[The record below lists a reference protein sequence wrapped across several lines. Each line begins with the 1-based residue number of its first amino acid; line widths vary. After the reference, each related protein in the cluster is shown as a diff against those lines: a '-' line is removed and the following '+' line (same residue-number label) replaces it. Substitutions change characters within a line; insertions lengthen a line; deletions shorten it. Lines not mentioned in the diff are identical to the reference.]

1 MPTRDLG
8 LIKGPKGDTGLTGP
22 QGPQGI
28 QGVPGPQGPQGPKGD
43 QGETGPQGPQG
54 IQGEQGPEG
63 PKGDQGEPG
72 PQGIQGPLGPVGPT
86 GPAGASGAT
95 PNIQVGTT
103 TTLAAGES
111 ATVTRRAGSPNAAPV
126 FDFGIPRG
134 DNAIPVATTSGT
146 GSAYTANIEG
156 LSSLS
161 PGMIISIIPHA
172 TSTSTAPTLEINS
185 LGAKALCR
193 MSSEGTGSFEQGY
206 SNGWLAAGTPLLL
219 LYAGSYWIV
228 LGQIKP
234 SAADLDGTLTV
245 TKGGTGKNSWVPRQ
259 LIYPSG
265 SSTLSQL
272 AFPAVAGSFLRQG
285 TSGAP
290 YWSTPSTVLSA
301 IGALGEDD
309 QAADSAKLGGQL
321 PAYYN
326 NYNNLT
332 NKPSIPSASSST
344 PKPLGTAAVG
354 SSSYYARADHVHALP
369 SLSTLG
375 AQKKIGSGTASPS
388 GGSDGD
394 IYIQY

>member
-8 LIKGPKGDTGLTGP
+8 LIKGPKGDTGPTGP

-28 QGVPGPQGPQGPKGD
+28 QGVPGPQGPQGL
-43 QGETGPQGPQG
+43 
-54 IQGEQGPEG
+54 
-63 PKGDQGEPG
+63 KGDQGEPG

-134 DNAIPVATTSGT
+134 DNAIPVAATGGT
-146 GSAYTANIEG
+146 GSAYTAVIEG
-156 LSSLS
+156 LSSLTL
-161 PGMIISIIPHA
+161 GLLVSIIPHA

-185 LGAKALCR
+185 LGAKTICR

-245 TKGGTGKNSWVPRQ
+245 TKGGTGKNSWVPSQ

-272 AFPAVAGSFLRQG
+272 AFPPSQG
-285 TSGAP
+285 RFYVKRPAARPTGP
-290 YWSTPSTVLSA
+290 LPPPS
-301 IGALGEDD
+301 
-309 QAADSAKLGGQL
+309 
-321 PAYYN
+321 
-326 NYNNLT
+326 
-332 NKPSIPSASSST
+332 
-344 PKPLGTAAVG
+344 
-354 SSSYYARADHVHALP
+354 
-369 SLSTLG
+369 
-375 AQKKIGSGTASPS
+375 
-388 GGSDGD
+388 
-394 IYIQY
+394 